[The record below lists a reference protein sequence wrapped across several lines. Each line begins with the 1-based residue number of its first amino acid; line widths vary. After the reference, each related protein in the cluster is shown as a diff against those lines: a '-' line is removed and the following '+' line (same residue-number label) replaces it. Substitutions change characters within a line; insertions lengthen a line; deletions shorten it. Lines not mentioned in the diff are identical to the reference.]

1 MFTNGYMFLL
11 SFYTLKIAAALEI
24 KNMQPHIRGKNLV
37 IAFGFTFRKS
47 SCKSSMCNWKFW
59 IFSMTTKNIALL
71 WYKDIADMRGH
82 MISIND
88 YTFYPR
94 LFQALLDTLY
104 ILFHVKVFHSLV
116 QWHAA
121 YFFLHDTSNSIIWS

>member
-11 SFYTLKIAAALEI
+11 SFYTLKIAAALKI
-24 KNMQPHIRGKNLV
+24 KNMQPHIRGKIFVN
-37 IAFGFTFRKS
+37 AFGFTFRKG
-47 SCKSSMCNWKFW
+47 SCKNTIYNWKFW
-59 IFSMTTKNIALL
+59 TFSITVLCYEIRILQIYVVI
-71 WYKDIADMRGH
+71 WYQL
-82 MISIND
+82 MI
-88 YTFYPR
+88 R
-94 LFQALLDTLY
+94 LFTQDYFKPCLIHYIY

>member
-11 SFYTLKIAAALEI
+11 SFYTLKIAAALKI
-24 KNMQPHIRGKNLV
+24 KNMQPHIRGKIFVN
-37 IAFGFTFRKS
+37 AFRFTFRKGP
-47 SCKSSMCNWKFW
+47 CKNTIYNWKFW
-59 IFSMTTKNIALL
+59 TFSIIML

>member
-11 SFYTLKIAAALEI
+11 SFYTLKIAAALKI
-24 KNMQPHIRGKNLV
+24 KNMQPHIRGKIFVN
-37 IAFGFTFRKS
+37 AFGFTFRKG
-47 SCKSSMCNWKFW
+47 SCKNTIYNWKFW
-59 IFSMTTKNIALL
+59 TFSITIML
-71 WYKDIADMRGH
+71 WNKDFADIRGH

-88 YTFYPR
+88 QTFYIR